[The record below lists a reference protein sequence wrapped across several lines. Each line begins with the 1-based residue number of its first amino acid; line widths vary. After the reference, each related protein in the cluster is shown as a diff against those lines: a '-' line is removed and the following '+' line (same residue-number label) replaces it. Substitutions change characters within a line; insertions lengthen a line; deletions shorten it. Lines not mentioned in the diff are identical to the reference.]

1 MSGGIRQSIGIIKS
15 ILLQLKLLK
24 LKPDQPQERK
34 DHMKI
39 AIVTGGSN
47 GIGKATALEL
57 GKRGI
62 SVILTYNSYKD
73 RAEAV
78 VKEVEKNNGV
88 RAVALKLD
96 LTQISAFEGFVLE
109 VKKSLKEIWDRTA
122 FDYLVNNGG
131 IGGPM
136 MFNEMSEEY
145 FDKILN
151 TNFKG
156 PVFLTQHLVQFMDDA
171 GAIVNTTSSA
181 KSQSFPGYSVYGSLK
196 AAFSTW
202 TRFIAKELAPR
213 NIRVNAVSPGP
224 THSNFGDG
232 VFDKHPEFIKPL
244 AEQSVFGRI
253 GQPED
258 LAKVIVNLL
267 SDDFG
272 WVTAQ
277 DIEVSG
283 GHLL

>member
-1 MSGGIRQSIGIIKS
+1 
-15 ILLQLKLLK
+15 
-24 LKPDQPQERK
+24 
-34 DHMKI
+34 MKI

-47 GIGKATALEL
+47 GIGKAAALEL

-78 VKEVEKNNGV
+78 VKEIEKNKGV

-96 LTQISAFEGFVLE
+96 LTQRSTFEGFVQE
-109 VKKSLKEIWDRTA
+109 VKKNLKEVWNRTT

-131 IGGPM
+131 VGGPM
-136 MFNEMSEEY
+136 MFMEMSEEY

-156 PVFLTQHLVQFMDDA
+156 PVFLTQHLIQFMEDA
-171 GAIVNTTSSA
+171 GAIVNTTSTSR
-181 KSQSFPGYSVYGSLK
+181 SQSFPGYSVYGSLK
-196 AAFSTW
+196 AALSSW
-202 TRFIAKELAPR
+202 TRYVAKELAPR
-213 NIRVNAVSPGP
+213 KIRVNAVSPGP

-253 GQPED
+253 GQPKD
-258 LAKVIVNLL
+258 IAKVIVSLL

-277 DIEVSG
+277 DIEVTFA
-283 GHLL
+283 LKM

>member
-1 MSGGIRQSIGIIKS
+1 
-15 ILLQLKLLK
+15 
-24 LKPDQPQERK
+24 
-34 DHMKI
+34 MKI
-39 AIVTGGSN
+39 AIITGGSN

-62 SVILTYNSYKD
+62 GVILTYNSYKD
-73 RAEAV
+73 RAEV
-78 VKEVEKNNGV
+78 VVSEIEKNPGV

-96 LTQISAFEGFVLE
+96 LTKKETFTKFAED
-109 VKKSLKEIWDRTA
+109 VKNKLSEIWNRNS

-136 MFNEMSEEY
+136 TFTDLTDEY
-145 FDKILN
+145 FEQILN
-151 TNFKG
+151 TNYKG
-156 PVFLTQHLVQFMDDA
+156 PIFLSQKLVSFMEDN
-171 GAIVNTTSSA
+171 GAIVNTSSSSSTKA
-181 KSQSFPGYSVYGSLK
+181 FVGYSIYGSLK
-196 AAFSTW
+196 AALSTW
-202 TRFIAKELAPR
+202 SRYLANELAPR
-213 NIRVNAVSPGP
+213 KIRVNTVSPGP

-232 VFDKHPEFIKPL
+232 VFDKYPEFIKPL
-244 AEQSVFGRI
+244 ADQTAFGRI
-253 GQPED
+253 GLPED
-258 LAKVIVNLL
+258 IGKVIVNLL

>member
-1 MSGGIRQSIGIIKS
+1 
-15 ILLQLKLLK
+15 
-24 LKPDQPQERK
+24 
-34 DHMKI
+34 MKI

-62 SVILTYNSYKD
+62 SVILTYNAYKD

-78 VKEVEKNNGV
+78 VKEIEKNKGGQ
-88 RAVALKLD
+88 AVALKLD
-96 LTQISAFEGFVLE
+96 LTQRSTFEGFAQE
-109 VKKSLKEIWDRTA
+109 VKQNLQKVWNRTT
-122 FDYLVNNGG
+122 FDYLVNNSGV
-131 IGGPM
+131 GGPM
-136 MFNEMSEEY
+136 LFTEMSEEY
-145 FDKILN
+145 FDKLLN

-156 PVFLTQHLVQFMDDA
+156 PIFLTQHLVRFIEDA
-171 GAIVNTTSSA
+171 GAIVNTSSTS
-181 KSQSFPGYSVYGSLK
+181 KDQSFPGYSAYGPLK
-196 AAFSTW
+196 AALSSW
-202 TRFIAKELAPR
+202 TRYIANELAVR
-213 NIRVNAVSPGP
+213 KIRVNAVSPGP

-244 AEQSVFGRI
+244 AEQSAFGRI

-258 LAKVIVNLL
+258 VAKVIVNLL

-283 GHLL
+283 GHML